1 MPSIKK
7 VRNWKEYNKNLVKRG
22 AIIFTFDEK
31 YLEELYFSGKQK
43 RGGVKEY
50 SEKMYEFLLTIK
62 VMLRFPWRATIGFA
76 GGMLERIS
84 SGQAKIPD
92 YAHAAREAN
101 KLDLKVKHYAPIK
114 LSAGMDIAFD
124 STGVNVYGTSGWHQ
138 RKHGKDN
145 LYKKRDQWKKIHLAL
160 DLDTMQ
166 IVSVT
171 YTDSNVNDCE
181 VVKELCD
188 GIKGNVT
195 SVRADGAYDT
205 EEFYRIIH
213 DWGAKAMIPAART
226 SKAQDEL
233 KSRIKHQKPHLEQR
247 DNMIKEIR
255 KHENFD
261 VGLKAWKMS
270 SGYHRRSLVEACMYR
285 LKRTFGFN
293 LQQKNDRG
301 RRNEVITKIN
311 LLNLMA
317 SFGKAEYC

>member
-7 VRNWKEYNKNLVKRG
+7 VRNWSEYNKNLVKRG

-31 YLEELYFSGKQK
+31 YLQEMYFSGKQQ
-43 RGGVKEY
+43 RGGAREY

-62 VMLRFPWRATIGFA
+62 VMLRFPWRAAIGFA
-76 GGMLERIS
+76 GGMLKRIS
-84 SGQAKIPD
+84 SDKARIPD

-101 KLDLKVKHYAPIK
+101 KLDLKVKHAPIN
-114 LSAGMDIAFD
+114 LSAGIEIAFD

-166 IVSVT
+166 IVSVA

-181 VVKELCD
+181 VVKELCN

-195 SVRADGAYDT
+195 SVRADEAYDT
-205 EEFYRIIH
+205 EELYRIIY

-233 KSRIKHQKPHLEQR
+233 SRRAKQQKPHLEQR
-247 DNMIKEIR
+247 DSMIKEIR

-261 VGLKAWKMS
+261 VGLKAWKIS

-293 LQQKNDRG
+293 LQQKNDTG
-301 RRNEVITKIN
+301 RRNEVIAKIN

-317 SFGKAEYC
+317 SLGRAEYS